1 MKRFTELIQLI
12 KKRWVQFSQRE
23 KKMIAIGGGVLAFY
37 LCYALIWS
45 PFLNQIDAMRKKVKA
60 NQQLL
65 AWMQSAD
72 QAMLELKKSEHQRV
86 RPESLVSFLSV
97 LKQGVQEAT
106 LTKSLSQLR
115 QSGSDSIEIH
125 FQNVNFDKAIR
136 FLSSILT
143 AHDVHVTQ
151 LSVSA
156 LPAPGQT
163 NIDMVMKVN
172 LPE

>member
-1 MKRFTELIQLI
+1 MKRFTEVIQVI
-12 KKRWVQFSQRE
+12 KKRWTQFSQRE
-23 KKMIAIGGGVLAFY
+23 KQMVAVGGSVLTLY

-45 PFLNQIDAMRKKVKA
+45 PFLNHVDAMRKKVKT

-65 AWMQSAD
+65 AWMKSAD
-72 QAMLELKKSEHQRV
+72 QVMLELKKSEHQRV

-97 LKQGVQEAT
+97 LKQGVQEAA
-106 LTKSLSQLR
+106 LAKSLSQLR

-125 FQNVNFDKAIR
+125 FQNVDFDKAIR
-136 FLSSILT
+136 FISSILT

-156 LPAPGQT
+156 LPTPGQT